1 MHIRINCYYEK
12 VKNSEPVL
20 LENLPF
26 EIPNSWC
33 WVRLGDIGDWG
44 AGATPPRGNPE
55 YYNGSIPWIKT
66 GELNNGYIYS
76 SEETITEKALQNCS
90 LRYNNVG
97 DILIAMYGATIGKLG
112 IAGVKLT
119 TNQACCACTPYA
131 GFYNLYLFY
140 LLMAEK
146 DYFVKLGAGGAQPN
160 ISREKIINYIVPLP
174 PYNEQRRIVERLKMV
189 LEHFEK
195 GEC

>member
-1 MHIRINCYYEK
+1 M
-12 VKNSEPVL
+12 KNSEPVL